1 LDNYKVG
8 DNRAESVGPYRLY
21 GPVVSGFKRGSKL
34 LGFPTANLSPE
45 SFGSTMKSAPRG
57 VYAGWAQINDGPV
70 LKTAISLGYNPT
82 FNNQQETVEAYILH
96 QFPHDFYGQNLR
108 LIICAYIRPQLA
120 FTTIETL
127 INAIEMDVKLTQLI
141 LDEKLYQPL
150 ASDSHFMQRSQLS
163 TSPCDCRCSSQH
175 LHVSPQ
181 SSSGVSCKE
190 SPSS

>member
-1 LDNYKVG
+1 
-8 DNRAESVGPYRLY
+8 VGPYRLY

-96 QFPHDFYGQNLR
+96 QFPHDFLWPKSQTHYLR
-108 LIICAYIRPQLA
+108 LHQ
-120 FTTIETL
+120 T
-127 INAIEMDVKLTQLI
+127 
-141 LDEKLYQPL
+141 
-150 ASDSHFMQRSQLS
+150 S
-163 TSPCDCRCSSQH
+163 TRFYYYRNPYKCD
-175 LHVSPQ
+175 
-181 SSSGVSCKE
+181 
-190 SPSS
+190 